1 MKKHYLLNWVWG
13 MLLWGT
19 VNVSAQNAALK
30 KFPEGSQPQEV
41 GDRIVNKFLKTPHT
55 RFGNP
60 RAEKAPDYITY
71 PDACTWL
78 GALWYAKATDNKL
91 MTAGL
96 VKRFESLFSTEKHM
110 LPRMVH
116 VDYNVVGAVPLEI
129 YIQKQGGQEYYDLGM
144 KYADTQWQV
153 PADAKPEQRAYAD
166 KGYSWQTR
174 IWIDDMFMITTI
186 QSQAYR
192 VTGDRKYIDRAAN
205 EMVMYLKEIQRPNGL
220 FYHSPEA
227 PFFWARGNGWMAA
240 GMAELLSALPEDNP
254 NRPAIMK
261 AYKTMMKTLKKYQ
274 GKEGLWH
281 QLIDEREAWNETSGT
296 AMFTYAMIVGVKKG
310 WLDEKEYALVA
321 RKGWLG
327 LVSYINAD
335 DEVEDVCEGTNIK
348 NDKNHYMNRKR
359 ITGDLHAHA
368 PLLWCATELVTVN

>member
-1 MKKHYLLNWVWG
+1 MKRHYLLAWIWG
-13 MLLWGT
+13 VLLLGT
-19 VNVSAQNAALK
+19 VSASAQGDALK
-30 KFPEGSQPQEV
+30 NLPKGSQPQEV

-60 RAEKAPDYITY
+60 RAEKAPNYITY
-71 PDACTWL
+71 PDACAWL
-78 GALWYAKATDNKL
+78 GALWYAKATDNKQ

-96 VKRFESLFSTEKHM
+96 VKRFEPLFSTEKHL
-110 LPRMVH
+110 LPRMNH
-116 VDYNVVGAVPLEI
+116 VDHNVVGAVPLEI
-129 YIQKQGGQEYYDLGM
+129 YLQKQGGQNYYDLGM

-153 PADAKPEQRAYAD
+153 PADAKPEQKAFAD

-281 QLIDEREAWNETSGT
+281 QLIDEKEAWNETSGT
-296 AMFTYAMIVGVKKG
+296 AMFTYAMIVGVKNG
-310 WLDEKEYALVA
+310 WLKAKEYAPVA

-327 LVSYINAD
+327 LVSYINED
-335 DEVEDVCEGTNIK
+335 DEVKDVCEGTNIK

-368 PLLWCATELVTVN
+368 PLLWCAMELVTLK

>member
-13 MLLWGT
+13 MLLWST

-30 KFPEGSQPQEV
+30 NFPEGSQPQEV

-96 VKRFESLFSTEKHM
+96 VKRFEPLFSTEKHM

-274 GKEGLWH
+274 GKERLWH

>member
-1 MKKHYLLNWVWG
+1 MG
-13 MLLWGT
+13 MLLWST

-30 KFPEGSQPQEV
+30 NFPEGSQPQEV
-41 GDRIVNKFLKTPHT
+41 RDRIVNKFLKTPHT

-96 VKRFESLFSTEKHM
+96 VKRFEPLFSTEKHM

-166 KGYSWQTR
+166 KGYFWQTR

-281 QLIDEREAWNETSGT
+281 QLIDEREAWNEASGT